1 MPETKEPSQI
11 LIEVLAGLP
20 PPLMLEV
27 AWMSGLASYLNNEE
41 DHVVV
46 INELDERTQEI
57 SNGVHVEVLRCAE
70 ASS

>member
-1 MPETKEPSQI
+1 
-11 LIEVLAGLP
+11 VLAGLP

-57 SNGVHVEVLRCAE
+57 SMAFTLR
-70 ASS
+70 S